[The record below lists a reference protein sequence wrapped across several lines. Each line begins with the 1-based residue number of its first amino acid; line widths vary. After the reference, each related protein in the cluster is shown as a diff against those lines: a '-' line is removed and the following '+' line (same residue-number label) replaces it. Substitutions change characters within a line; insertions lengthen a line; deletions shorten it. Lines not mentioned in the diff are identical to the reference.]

1 MGSFRSSGDQRVGS
15 GVWQALGRVP
25 YRDALTI
32 QETIA
37 AERARGLRPDTL
49 LLLEHPPTV
58 TLGRRASA
66 NDLRRPEAELADD
79 GIAVERVRR
88 GGRATYHGPG
98 QLVGYPIVRLPSGG
112 RGVRRFVAALES
124 TLIDA
129 VAAFGVAVERHSGHP
144 GAWIGDRKIASIG
157 IEVRRGITRHGFAL
171 NVAMDLE
178 PFSAI
183 VPCGVPG
190 LEMTDLSRE
199 AGTHIAEH
207 EAMAAVL
214 RAWRRHLGT
223 IEEER
228 LHVAQ
233 SVG

>member
-1 MGSFRSSGDQRVGS
+1 MSS

-32 QETIA
+32 QEMIA
-37 AERARGLRPDTL
+37 TERARGLRPDTL

-66 NDLRRPEAELADD
+66 SDLRRPGAELVHA
-79 GIAVERVRR
+79 GIAVEHVRR
-88 GGRATYHGPG
+88 GGQATYHGPG
-98 QLVGYPIVRLPSGG
+98 QLVGYPIVRLPRGG

-129 VAAFGVAVERHSGHP
+129 VAAFGVAVERRPQHP
-144 GAWIGDRKIASIG
+144 GAWVGDRKIASIG
-157 IEVRRGITRHGFAL
+157 IEVRHGITRHGFAL
-171 NVAMDLE
+171 NVAMDLA

-199 AGTHIAEH
+199 AGTEIRVH
-207 EAMAAVL
+207 EATAAVL
-214 RAWRRHLGT
+214 QAWPRHLGT
-223 IEEER
+223 IEEEMV
-228 LHVAQ
+228 HVVQ
-233 SVG
+233 GVG